1 MSIFGI
7 MRTGVSGMAAQGS
20 KLGAVSDNIA
30 NVNTVGYKRASTEFS
45 SLISEGNH
53 SEYNSG
59 GVETT
64 TRYAISD
71 EGLIMGSTSK
81 TDLAIRGNG
90 FFVVT
95 DAGGTPYMTRAGAFV
110 KNGSQEL
117 VNSAGFYLMGYPIQN
132 GDPTVVANSLDGLE
146 RINLANVAYEANP
159 TESGTLKGVLDS
171 NATVIAAGTLPS
183 DNVAGSTYSSKASI
197 VSYDNLG
204 NKKFL
209 DVYMAKTGTAPDT
222 WQAVVFDQATAT
234 AGGFPYAGGPLANVA
249 LAFGP
254 TGQLTTAPAN
264 FTIAIPGGATATID
278 FSQVS
283 QVATGETA
291 LELAVDGNAPSAVES
306 VDIADDGTVYAV
318 FENGARRPPTASR
331 SPPCRARPADA
342 AIGQCLLRQQHVGRR
357 HRRLP
362 RERQLRLDPLRGAG
376 AVQCRPRHRADR
388 DDRVAAQL
396 HGEFQGLPDRLGN
409 PRRPRQPEALSPAES
424 ETGTHP

>member
-81 TDLAIRGNG
+81 TDLAIKGNG

-159 TESGTLKGVLDS
+159 TQSGTLKGVLDS

-222 WQAVVFDQATAT
+222 WQAVVFDQAGAT

-306 VDIADDGTVYAV
+306 VDIAEDGTVYAV
-318 FENGARRPPTASR
+318 FENGARRATYRIPLATVPSVDQLTPQSGNVYSVNNMSGDVIVGFPESGSFGSIRSGALEQSNVDLATELTAMIESQR
-331 SPPCRARPADA
+331 SYTANSKVFQTGSE
-342 AIGQCLLRQQHVGRR
+342 I
-357 HRRLP
+357 
-362 RERQLRLDPLRGAG
+362 LDVLVNLKR
-376 AVQCRPRHRADR
+376 
-388 DDRVAAQL
+388 
-396 HGEFQGLPDRLGN
+396 
-409 PRRPRQPEALSPAES
+409 
-424 ETGTHP
+424 

>member
-7 MRTGVSGMAAQGS
+7 MRTGVSGMAAQGN

-53 SEYNSG
+53 SSYNSG

-81 TDLAIRGNG
+81 TDLAIKGNG

-110 KNGSQEL
+110 PNGDYEL
-117 VNSAGFYLMGYPIQN
+117 VNSAGFYLMGYPLAN
-132 GDPTVVANSLDGLE
+132 GDPTVIANSLDGLE
-146 RINLANVAYEANP
+146 RINIANVAYEANP
-159 TESGTLKGVLDS
+159 TTEGALKGVLDS
-171 NATVIAAGTLPS
+171 NSAVIPAGTLPS

-197 VSYDNLG
+197 VTYDSLG

-209 DVYMAKTGTAPDT
+209 DVYMAKTGAAPDT

-254 TGQLTTAPAN
+254 TGQLTTAPAT
-264 FTIAIPGGATATID
+264 FTVAIPGGSTATID

-291 LELAVDGNAPSAVES
+291 LELAVDGNAPSAVDTVE
-306 VDIADDGTVYAV
+306 IADDGTVYAV
-318 FENGARRPPTASR
+318 FENGARRATYRIPLATVPSVDQLTPQSGNVY
-331 SPPCRARPADA
+331 SVNNKSGDV
-342 AIGQCLLRQQHVGRR
+342 LVGF
-357 HRRLP
+357 P
-362 RERQLRLDPLRGAG
+362 
-376 AVQCRPRHRADR
+376 
-388 DDRVAAQL
+388 
-396 HGEFQGLPDRLGN
+396 
-409 PRRPRQPEALSPAES
+409 
-424 ETGTHP
+424 ETGSMGSIRSGALEQSNVDLATELTLMIESQRSYTANSKVFQTGSEILDVLVNLKR

>member
-71 EGLIMGSTSK
+71 EGLIMGSTST

-90 FFVVT
+90 FFIVS

-132 GDPTVVANSLDGLE
+132 GEPTVVANSLDGLE
-146 RINLANVAYEANP
+146 RINLANVSYEANP
-159 TESGTLKGVLDS
+159 TVSGSFKGVLDS
-171 NATVIAAGTLPS
+171 NSTVIAAGTLPS

-197 VSYDNLG
+197 VTYDNLG
-204 NKKFL
+204 NKKML

-222 WQAVVFDQATAT
+222 WQAVVFDQSTAT
-234 AGGFPYAGGPLANVA
+234 AGGFPYTGGPLATVA

-264 FTIAIPGGATATID
+264 FTVAIPGGSTATID

-291 LELAVDGNAPSAVES
+291 LELAVDGNAPSAVET
-306 VDIADDGTVYAV
+306 VEIADDGTVYAV
-318 FENGARRPPTASR
+318 FENGARRATYKIPLATVP
-331 SPPCRARPADA
+331 SPDQLTPQSGNVYSVNNKSGDV
-342 AIGQCLLRQQHVGRR
+342 IVGF
-357 HRRLP
+357 P
-362 RERQLRLDPLRGAG
+362 
-376 AVQCRPRHRADR
+376 
-388 DDRVAAQL
+388 
-396 HGEFQGLPDRLGN
+396 
-409 PRRPRQPEALSPAES
+409 
-424 ETGTHP
+424 ETGSFGSIRSSALEQSNVDLATELTAMIESQRSYTANSKVFQTGSEILDVLVNLKR

>member
-81 TDLAIRGNG
+81 TDLAIKGNG

-159 TESGTLKGVLDS
+159 TVSGTLKGVLDS
-171 NATVIAAGTLPS
+171 NAAVIAPGTLPS

-197 VSYDNLG
+197 VTYDNLG

-306 VDIADDGTVYAV
+306 VDIAEDGTVYAV
-318 FENGARRPPTASR
+318 FENGARRATYRIPLATVPSVDQLTPQSGNVYSVNNMSGDVIVGFPESGSFGSIRSGALEQSNVDLATELTAMIESQR
-331 SPPCRARPADA
+331 SYTANSKVFQTGSE
-342 AIGQCLLRQQHVGRR
+342 I
-357 HRRLP
+357 
-362 RERQLRLDPLRGAG
+362 LDVLVNLKR
-376 AVQCRPRHRADR
+376 
-388 DDRVAAQL
+388 
-396 HGEFQGLPDRLGN
+396 
-409 PRRPRQPEALSPAES
+409 
-424 ETGTHP
+424 

>member
-81 TDLAIRGNG
+81 TDLAIKGNG

-318 FENGARRPPTASR
+318 FENGARRATYRIPLATVPSVDQLTPQSGNVYSVNNMSGDVIVGFPESGSFGSIRSGALEQSNVDLATELTAMIESQR
-331 SPPCRARPADA
+331 SYTANSKVFQTGSE
-342 AIGQCLLRQQHVGRR
+342 I
-357 HRRLP
+357 
-362 RERQLRLDPLRGAG
+362 LDVLVNLKR
-376 AVQCRPRHRADR
+376 
-388 DDRVAAQL
+388 
-396 HGEFQGLPDRLGN
+396 
-409 PRRPRQPEALSPAES
+409 
-424 ETGTHP
+424 

>member
-81 TDLAIRGNG
+81 TDLAIKGNG

-171 NATVIAAGTLPS
+171 NATVIAPGTLPS

-306 VDIADDGTVYAV
+306 VDIAEDGTVYAV
-318 FENGARRPPTASR
+318 FENGARRATYRIPLATVPSVDQLTPQSGNVYSVNNMSGDVIVGFPESGSFGSIRSGALEQSNVDLATELTAMIESQR
-331 SPPCRARPADA
+331 SYTANSKVFQTGSE
-342 AIGQCLLRQQHVGRR
+342 I
-357 HRRLP
+357 
-362 RERQLRLDPLRGAG
+362 LDVLVNLKR
-376 AVQCRPRHRADR
+376 
-388 DDRVAAQL
+388 
-396 HGEFQGLPDRLGN
+396 
-409 PRRPRQPEALSPAES
+409 
-424 ETGTHP
+424 

>member
-81 TDLAIRGNG
+81 TDLAIKGNG

-171 NATVIAAGTLPS
+171 NATVIAPGALPS

-306 VDIADDGTVYAV
+306 VDIAEDGTVYAV
-318 FENGARRPPTASR
+318 FENGARRATYRIPLATVPSVDQLTPQSGNVYSVNNMSGDVIVGFPESGSFGSIRSGALEQSNVDLATELTAMIESQR
-331 SPPCRARPADA
+331 SYTANSKVFQTGSE
-342 AIGQCLLRQQHVGRR
+342 I
-357 HRRLP
+357 
-362 RERQLRLDPLRGAG
+362 LDVLVNLKR
-376 AVQCRPRHRADR
+376 
-388 DDRVAAQL
+388 
-396 HGEFQGLPDRLGN
+396 
-409 PRRPRQPEALSPAES
+409 
-424 ETGTHP
+424 

>member
-81 TDLAIRGNG
+81 TDLAIKGNG

-117 VNSAGFYLMGYPIQN
+117 VNSAGFYLMGYPIEN

-159 TESGTLKGVLDS
+159 TVSGTLKGVLDS
-171 NATVIAAGTLPS
+171 NATVIAAGSLPS

-209 DVYMAKTGTAPDT
+209 DVYMAKTGTGPDT

-234 AGGFPYAGGPLANVA
+234 AGGFPYTAAPLATVP

-264 FTIAIPGGATATID
+264 FTVAIPGGATATID

-306 VDIADDGTVYAV
+306 VDIAEDGTVYAV
-318 FENGARRPPTASR
+318 FENGARRATYRIPLATVPSPDQLAPQSGNVYSVSNMSGDVIVGFPESGSFGSIRSGALEQSNVDLATELTAMIESQR
-331 SPPCRARPADA
+331 SYTANSKVFQTGSE
-342 AIGQCLLRQQHVGRR
+342 I
-357 HRRLP
+357 
-362 RERQLRLDPLRGAG
+362 LDVLVNLKR
-376 AVQCRPRHRADR
+376 
-388 DDRVAAQL
+388 
-396 HGEFQGLPDRLGN
+396 
-409 PRRPRQPEALSPAES
+409 
-424 ETGTHP
+424 

>member
-71 EGLIMGSTSK
+71 EGLIMGSTST
-81 TDLAIRGNG
+81 TDLAIRGDG

-110 KNGSQEL
+110 KNGSHEL

-132 GDPTVVANSLDGLE
+132 GEPTVVANSLDGLE
-146 RINLANVAYEANP
+146 RINLANVAYEATP
-159 TESGTLKGVLDS
+159 TTSGSFKGVLDS

-197 VSYDNLG
+197 VTYDNLG
-204 NKKFL
+204 NKQML

-222 WQAVVFDQATAT
+222 WQAVVFDQTTAT
-234 AGGFPYAGGPLANVA
+234 AGGFPYGAAPLATVA
-249 LAFGP
+249 LAFDG

-291 LELAVDGNAPSAVES
+291 LELAVDGNAPSAVDTVE
-306 VDIADDGTVYAV
+306 IADDGTVYAV
-318 FENGARRPPTASR
+318 FENGARRATYRIPLATVPSVDQLTPQSGNVY
-331 SPPCRARPADA
+331 SVSDKSGDV
-342 AIGQCLLRQQHVGRR
+342 IVGF
-357 HRRLP
+357 P
-362 RERQLRLDPLRGAG
+362 
-376 AVQCRPRHRADR
+376 
-388 DDRVAAQL
+388 
-396 HGEFQGLPDRLGN
+396 
-409 PRRPRQPEALSPAES
+409 
-424 ETGTHP
+424 ETGSFGSIRSGALEQSNVDLATELTAMIESQRSYTANSKVFQTGSEILDVLVNLKR

>member
-81 TDLAIRGNG
+81 TDLAIKGNG

-171 NATVIAAGTLPS
+171 NATVIAPGTLPS

-222 WQAVVFDQATAT
+222 WQAVVFDQATAA

-306 VDIADDGTVYAV
+306 VDIAEDGTVYAV
-318 FENGARRPPTASR
+318 FENGARRATYRIPLATVPSPDQLTPQSGNVYSVSNMSGDVIVGFPESGSFGSIRSGALEQSNVDLATELTAMIESQR
-331 SPPCRARPADA
+331 SYTANSKVFQTGSE
-342 AIGQCLLRQQHVGRR
+342 I
-357 HRRLP
+357 
-362 RERQLRLDPLRGAG
+362 LDVLVNLKR
-376 AVQCRPRHRADR
+376 
-388 DDRVAAQL
+388 
-396 HGEFQGLPDRLGN
+396 
-409 PRRPRQPEALSPAES
+409 
-424 ETGTHP
+424 

>member
-159 TESGTLKGVLDS
+159 TVSGTLKGVLDS
-171 NATVIAAGTLPS
+171 NATVIAPGTLPS

-204 NKKFL
+204 NKTFL

-222 WQAVVFDQATAT
+222 WQAVVFDQAGAT
-234 AGGFPYAGGPLANVA
+234 AGGFPYAVGPLANVA

-264 FTIAIPGGATATID
+264 FTVAIPGGATATID

-291 LELAVDGNAPSAVES
+291 LELAVDGNPPSAVES
-306 VDIADDGTVYAV
+306 VDIANDGTVYAV
-318 FENGARRPPTASR
+318 FENGARRATYRIPLATVPSPDQLTPQSGNVYSVNNMSGDVIVGFPESGSFGSIRSGALEQSNVDLATELTAMIESQR
-331 SPPCRARPADA
+331 SYTANSKVFQTGSE
-342 AIGQCLLRQQHVGRR
+342 I
-357 HRRLP
+357 
-362 RERQLRLDPLRGAG
+362 LDVLVNLKR
-376 AVQCRPRHRADR
+376 
-388 DDRVAAQL
+388 
-396 HGEFQGLPDRLGN
+396 
-409 PRRPRQPEALSPAES
+409 
-424 ETGTHP
+424 

>member
-234 AGGFPYAGGPLANVA
+234 AGGFPYAGGPLANAA

-254 TGQLTTAPAN
+254 TGQLTTAPTN

-306 VDIADDGTVYAV
+306 VDIAEDGTVYAV
-318 FENGARRPPTASR
+318 FENGARRATYRIPLATVPSVDQLTPQSGNVYSVNNMSGDVIVGFPESGSFGSIRSGALEQSNVDLATELTAMIESQR
-331 SPPCRARPADA
+331 SYTANSKVFQTGSE
-342 AIGQCLLRQQHVGRR
+342 I
-357 HRRLP
+357 
-362 RERQLRLDPLRGAG
+362 LDVLVNLKR
-376 AVQCRPRHRADR
+376 
-388 DDRVAAQL
+388 
-396 HGEFQGLPDRLGN
+396 
-409 PRRPRQPEALSPAES
+409 
-424 ETGTHP
+424 

>member
-81 TDLAIRGNG
+81 TDLAIKGNG

-117 VNSAGFYLMGYPIQN
+117 VNSAGFYLMGYPIEN

-159 TESGTLKGVLDS
+159 TASGTLKGVLNS

-222 WQAVVFDQATAT
+222 WQAVVFDQSTAT
-234 AGGFPYAGGPLANVA
+234 AGGFPYTAGPLANVA

-264 FTIAIPGGATATID
+264 FTVAIPGGGTATID

-318 FENGARRPPTASR
+318 FENGARRATYRIPLATVPSPDQLTPVSGNVYSVNNKSGDVIVGFPESGSFGSIRSGALEQSNVDLATELTAMIESQR
-331 SPPCRARPADA
+331 SYTANSKVFQTGSE
-342 AIGQCLLRQQHVGRR
+342 I
-357 HRRLP
+357 
-362 RERQLRLDPLRGAG
+362 LDVLVNLKR
-376 AVQCRPRHRADR
+376 
-388 DDRVAAQL
+388 
-396 HGEFQGLPDRLGN
+396 
-409 PRRPRQPEALSPAES
+409 
-424 ETGTHP
+424 

>member
-81 TDLAIRGNG
+81 TDLAIKGNG

-159 TESGTLKGVLDS
+159 TVGGTLKGVLDS
-171 NATVIAAGTLPS
+171 NAAVIAPGTLPS

-204 NKKFL
+204 NKTFL

-222 WQAVVFDQATAT
+222 WQAVVFDQAGAT

-264 FTIAIPGGATATID
+264 FTVAIPGGATATID

-318 FENGARRPPTASR
+318 FENGARRATYRIPLATVPSVDQLTPQSGNVYSVSDRSGDVIVGFPESGSFGSIRSGALEQSNVDLATELTAMIESQR
-331 SPPCRARPADA
+331 SYTANSKVFQTGSE
-342 AIGQCLLRQQHVGRR
+342 I
-357 HRRLP
+357 
-362 RERQLRLDPLRGAG
+362 LDVLVNLKR
-376 AVQCRPRHRADR
+376 
-388 DDRVAAQL
+388 
-396 HGEFQGLPDRLGN
+396 
-409 PRRPRQPEALSPAES
+409 
-424 ETGTHP
+424 

>member
-59 GVETT
+59 GVETM

-117 VNSAGFYLMGYPIQN
+117 VNSAGFYLMGYPIEN

-146 RINLANVAYEANP
+146 RINLANVAYQASP
-159 TESGTLKGVLDS
+159 TVSGTIKGVLDS

-183 DNVAGSTYSSKASI
+183 DNVAGSTYSSKSSI

-204 NKKFL
+204 NKQFL

-222 WQAVVFDQATAT
+222 WQAVVFDQAGAT
-234 AGGFPYAGGPLANVA
+234 AGGFPYAGAPLANVA

-254 TGQLTTAPAN
+254 TGQLTTAPAT
-264 FTIAIPGGATATID
+264 FTVAIPGGATATID

-306 VDIADDGTVYAV
+306 VEIANDGTVYAV
-318 FENGARRPPTASR
+318 FENGARRATYRIPLATVPSPDQLTPQSGNVYSVSNLSGDVIVGFPESGSFGSIRSGALEQSNVDLASELTAMIESQR
-331 SPPCRARPADA
+331 SYTANSKVFQTGSE
-342 AIGQCLLRQQHVGRR
+342 I
-357 HRRLP
+357 
-362 RERQLRLDPLRGAG
+362 LDVLVNLKR
-376 AVQCRPRHRADR
+376 
-388 DDRVAAQL
+388 
-396 HGEFQGLPDRLGN
+396 
-409 PRRPRQPEALSPAES
+409 
-424 ETGTHP
+424 

>member
-81 TDLAIRGNG
+81 TDLAIKGNG

-132 GDPTVVANSLDGLE
+132 GQPTVVANSLDGLE

-159 TESGTLKGVLDS
+159 TVSGSFKGVLDS
-171 NATVIAAGTLPS
+171 NSAVIAAGTLPS

-197 VSYDNLG
+197 VTYDNLG
-204 NKKFL
+204 NKKML
-209 DVYMAKTGTAPDT
+209 DVYMAKTGTGPDT

-234 AGGFPYAGGPLANVA
+234 AGGFPYAGGPLATA
-249 LAFGP
+249 TLAFGP
-254 TGQLTTAPAN
+254 TGQLTTAPAT
-264 FTIAIPGGATATID
+264 FTVAIPGGSTATID
-278 FSQVS
+278 FGQVS

-291 LELAVDGNAPSAVES
+291 LELAVDGNAPSAVET
-306 VDIADDGTVYAV
+306 VEIADDGTVYAV
-318 FENGARRPPTASR
+318 FENGARRATYKIPLATVP
-331 SPPCRARPADA
+331 SPDQLTPQSGNVYSVNNKSGDV
-342 AIGQCLLRQQHVGRR
+342 IVGFPETGSFGSIR
-357 HRRLP
+357 
-362 RERQLRLDPLRGAG
+362 AG
-376 AVQCRPRHRADR
+376 ALEQSNVDLATELTAMIESQRSYTANSK
-388 DDRVAAQL
+388 V
-396 HGEFQGLPDRLGN
+396 FQTG
-409 PRRPRQPEALSPAES
+409 S
-424 ETGTHP
+424 EILDVLVNLKR

>member
-81 TDLAIRGNG
+81 TDLAIKGNG

-159 TESGTLKGVLDS
+159 TVSGTLKGVLDS
-171 NATVIAAGTLPS
+171 NAAVIAPGTLPS

-222 WQAVVFDQATAT
+222 WQAVVFDQAAAT

-264 FTIAIPGGATATID
+264 FTVAIPGGATATID

-306 VDIADDGTVYAV
+306 VDIANDGTVYAV
-318 FENGARRPPTASR
+318 FENGARRATYRIPLATVPSPDQLTPQSGNVYSVSDRSGDVIVGFPESGSFGSIRSGALEQSNVDLATELTAMIESQR
-331 SPPCRARPADA
+331 SYTANSKVFQTGSE
-342 AIGQCLLRQQHVGRR
+342 I
-357 HRRLP
+357 
-362 RERQLRLDPLRGAG
+362 LDVLVNLKR
-376 AVQCRPRHRADR
+376 
-388 DDRVAAQL
+388 
-396 HGEFQGLPDRLGN
+396 
-409 PRRPRQPEALSPAES
+409 
-424 ETGTHP
+424 

>member
-81 TDLAIRGNG
+81 TDLAIKGNG

-95 DAGGTPYMTRAGAFV
+95 DAGGMPYMTRAGAFV

-159 TESGTLKGVLDS
+159 TVSGTLKGVLDS
-171 NATVIAAGTLPS
+171 NATVIAPGTLPS

-222 WQAVVFDQATAT
+222 WQAVVFDQAAAT

-264 FTIAIPGGATATID
+264 FTVAIPGGATATID

-306 VDIADDGTVYAV
+306 VDIANDGTVYAV
-318 FENGARRPPTASR
+318 FENGARRATYRIPLATVPSPDQLTPQSGNVYSVSDRSGDVIVGFPESGSFGSIRSGALEQSNVDLATELTAMIESQRSYTANSR
-331 SPPCRARPADA
+331 VFQTGSE
-342 AIGQCLLRQQHVGRR
+342 I
-357 HRRLP
+357 
-362 RERQLRLDPLRGAG
+362 LDVLVNLKR
-376 AVQCRPRHRADR
+376 
-388 DDRVAAQL
+388 
-396 HGEFQGLPDRLGN
+396 
-409 PRRPRQPEALSPAES
+409 
-424 ETGTHP
+424 

>member
-59 GVETT
+59 GVETA

-81 TDLAIRGNG
+81 TDLAIKGNG

-117 VNSAGFYLMGYPIQN
+117 INSAGFYLMGYPIQN
-132 GDPTVVANSLDGLE
+132 GEPTVVANSLDGLE
-146 RINLANVAYEANP
+146 RINLANVSYEANP
-159 TESGTLKGVLDS
+159 TVSGSFKGVLDS
-171 NATVIAAGTLPS
+171 NAAVIPAGTLPS

-197 VSYDNLG
+197 VTYDDLG
-204 NKKFL
+204 NKKML

-222 WQAVVFDQATAT
+222 WQAVIFDQSTAT
-234 AGGFPYAGGPLANVA
+234 AGGFPYAGGPLATVA

-264 FTIAIPGGATATID
+264 FTVAIPGGSTATID

-291 LELAVDGNAPSAVES
+291 LELAVDGNAPSAVET
-306 VDIADDGTVYAV
+306 VEIADDGTVYAV
-318 FENGARRPPTASR
+318 FENGARRATYRIPLATVP
-331 SPPCRARPADA
+331 SPDQLTPQSGNVYSVNNKSGDVIVGFPET
-342 AIGQCLLRQQHVGRR
+342 GSFGSLR
-357 HRRLP
+357 
-362 RERQLRLDPLRGAG
+362 AG
-376 AVQCRPRHRADR
+376 ALEQSNVDLATELTSMIESQRSYTANSK
-388 DDRVAAQL
+388 V
-396 HGEFQGLPDRLGN
+396 FQTG
-409 PRRPRQPEALSPAES
+409 S
-424 ETGTHP
+424 EILDVLVNLKR

>member
-81 TDLAIRGNG
+81 TDLAIKGNG

-171 NATVIAAGTLPS
+171 NATVIAPGTLPS

-264 FTIAIPGGATATID
+264 FTVAIPGGATATID

-306 VDIADDGTVYAV
+306 VDIANDGTVYAV
-318 FENGARRPPTASR
+318 FENGARRATYRIPLATVPSVDQLTPQSGNVYSVSDMSGDVIVGFPESGSFGSIRSGALEQSNVDLATELTAMIESQR
-331 SPPCRARPADA
+331 SYTANSKVFQTGSE
-342 AIGQCLLRQQHVGRR
+342 I
-357 HRRLP
+357 
-362 RERQLRLDPLRGAG
+362 LDVLVNLKR
-376 AVQCRPRHRADR
+376 
-388 DDRVAAQL
+388 
-396 HGEFQGLPDRLGN
+396 
-409 PRRPRQPEALSPAES
+409 
-424 ETGTHP
+424 

>member
-159 TESGTLKGVLDS
+159 TQSGTLKGVLDS

-306 VDIADDGTVYAV
+306 VDIAEDGTVYAV
-318 FENGARRPPTASR
+318 FENGARRATYRIPLATVPSVDQLTPQSGNVYSVNTMSGDVIVGFPESGSFGSIRSGALEQSNVDLATELTAMIESQR
-331 SPPCRARPADA
+331 SYTANSKVFQTGSE
-342 AIGQCLLRQQHVGRR
+342 I
-357 HRRLP
+357 
-362 RERQLRLDPLRGAG
+362 LDVLVNLKR
-376 AVQCRPRHRADR
+376 
-388 DDRVAAQL
+388 
-396 HGEFQGLPDRLGN
+396 
-409 PRRPRQPEALSPAES
+409 
-424 ETGTHP
+424 

>member
-222 WQAVVFDQATAT
+222 WQAVVFDQAGAT

-264 FTIAIPGGATATID
+264 FTVAIPGGATATID

-306 VDIADDGTVYAV
+306 VDIAEDGTVYAV
-318 FENGARRPPTASR
+318 FENGARRATYRIPLATVPSVDQLTPQSGNVYSVNNMSGDVIVGFPESGSFGSIRSGALEQSNVDLATELTAMIESQR
-331 SPPCRARPADA
+331 SYTANSKVFQTGSE
-342 AIGQCLLRQQHVGRR
+342 I
-357 HRRLP
+357 
-362 RERQLRLDPLRGAG
+362 LDVLVNLKR
-376 AVQCRPRHRADR
+376 
-388 DDRVAAQL
+388 
-396 HGEFQGLPDRLGN
+396 
-409 PRRPRQPEALSPAES
+409 
-424 ETGTHP
+424 

>member
-81 TDLAIRGNG
+81 TDLAIKGNG

-159 TESGTLKGVLDS
+159 TVSGTLKGVLDS
-171 NATVIAAGTLPS
+171 NAAVIAPGTLPS

-222 WQAVVFDQATAT
+222 WQAVVFDQAAAT

-264 FTIAIPGGATATID
+264 FTVAIPGGATATID

-318 FENGARRPPTASR
+318 FENGARRATYRIPLATVPSPNQLTPQSGNVYSVSDRSGDVIVGFPESGSFGSIRSGALEQSNVDLATELTAMIESQR
-331 SPPCRARPADA
+331 SYTANSKVFQTGSE
-342 AIGQCLLRQQHVGRR
+342 I
-357 HRRLP
+357 
-362 RERQLRLDPLRGAG
+362 LDVLVNLKR
-376 AVQCRPRHRADR
+376 
-388 DDRVAAQL
+388 
-396 HGEFQGLPDRLGN
+396 
-409 PRRPRQPEALSPAES
+409 
-424 ETGTHP
+424 

>member
-171 NATVIAAGTLPS
+171 NATVIAPGTLPS

-306 VDIADDGTVYAV
+306 VDIAEDGTVYAV
-318 FENGARRPPTASR
+318 FENGARRATYRIPLATVPSVDQLTPQSGNVYSVNNMSGDVIVGFPESGSFGSIRSGALEQSNVDLATELTAMIESQR
-331 SPPCRARPADA
+331 SYTANSKVFQTGSE
-342 AIGQCLLRQQHVGRR
+342 I
-357 HRRLP
+357 
-362 RERQLRLDPLRGAG
+362 LDVLVNLKR
-376 AVQCRPRHRADR
+376 
-388 DDRVAAQL
+388 
-396 HGEFQGLPDRLGN
+396 
-409 PRRPRQPEALSPAES
+409 
-424 ETGTHP
+424 

>member
-7 MRTGVSGMAAQGS
+7 MRTGVSGMAAQGN

-53 SEYNSG
+53 SSYNSG

-81 TDLAIRGNG
+81 TDLAIKGNG
-90 FFVVT
+90 FFIVT

-110 KNGSQEL
+110 PNGNYEL
-117 VNSAGFYLMGYPIQN
+117 MNSAGFYLMGYPLTN
-132 GDPTVVANSLDGLE
+132 GDPTVIANSMDGLE

-159 TESGTLKGVLDS
+159 TTEGALKGVLDS
-171 NATVIAAGTLPS
+171 NSAVIAAGDLPS
-183 DNVAGSTYSSKASI
+183 ANVAGSTYSSKASI
-197 VSYDNLG
+197 VTYDSLG

-222 WQAVVFDQATAT
+222 WQAVVFDQAA
-234 AGGFPYAGGPLANVA
+234 AAAGGGFPYTGGPLATTA

-254 TGQLTTAPAN
+254 TGQLTTAPST
-264 FTIAIPGGATATID
+264 FSLTIPGGSTATID

-291 LELAVDGNAPSAVES
+291 LELSVDGNAPSAVDTVE
-306 VDIADDGTVYAV
+306 IADDGTVYAV
-318 FENGARRPPTASR
+318 FENGARRATYRIPLATVPSVDQLTPQSGNVY
-331 SPPCRARPADA
+331 SVNNKSGDV
-342 AIGQCLLRQQHVGRR
+342 IVGF
-357 HRRLP
+357 P
-362 RERQLRLDPLRGAG
+362 
-376 AVQCRPRHRADR
+376 
-388 DDRVAAQL
+388 
-396 HGEFQGLPDRLGN
+396 
-409 PRRPRQPEALSPAES
+409 
-424 ETGTHP
+424 ETGSMGSIRSGALEQSNVDLATELTLMIESQRSYTANSKVFQTGSEILDVLVNLKR

>member
-249 LAFGP
+249 LAFGA

-264 FTIAIPGGATATID
+264 FTVAIPGGATATID
-278 FSQVS
+278 FSQIS

-306 VDIADDGTVYAV
+306 VDIANDGTVYAV
-318 FENGARRPPTASR
+318 FENGARRATYRIPLATVPSPDQLTPQSGNVYSVNNMSGDVIVGFPESGSFGSIRSGALEQSNVDLATELTAMIESQR
-331 SPPCRARPADA
+331 SYTANSKVFQTGSE
-342 AIGQCLLRQQHVGRR
+342 I
-357 HRRLP
+357 
-362 RERQLRLDPLRGAG
+362 LDVLVNLKR
-376 AVQCRPRHRADR
+376 
-388 DDRVAAQL
+388 
-396 HGEFQGLPDRLGN
+396 
-409 PRRPRQPEALSPAES
+409 
-424 ETGTHP
+424 